1 MGVVK
6 LKSFFFILIGIIINK
21 GGLYFLIKVNNIMK
35 KLLSSMILIWGGLIS
50 FSNNITGP
58 RHRIEISAGFI
69 NDRQNATMGNNIF
82 ISNSISYIPEWKIQV
97 NKKFDVTFGPKVVL
111 NFSNFITVSNGT
123 AKAASSSNNANPV
136 IITPSLIL
144 GGELDFNY
152 SVKENLK
159 IYTGLEVGTG
169 IGFQIS
175 TVGSNVQNPE
185 FRTSSKIALG
195 VKINEKYNI
204 AIYTADIK
212 GLLGLE
218 AGYTF

>member
-1 MGVVK
+1 
-6 LKSFFFILIGIIINK
+6 
-21 GGLYFLIKVNNIMK
+21 MK
-35 KLLSSMILIWGGLIS
+35 RLLSLIILLIWGGLIS

-58 RHRIEISAGFI
+58 RHRVEVSAGFI
-69 NDRQNATMGNNIF
+69 NDRQNAAMGSNIF
-82 ISNSISYIPEWKIQV
+82 ISNSISYIPEWKVQI
-97 NKKFDVTFGPKVVL
+97 NKKFDVTFGPKVFL
-111 NFSNFITVSNGT
+111 NFSNFITLSNGA
-123 AKAASSSNNANPV
+123 AKASSSVGSSPAT
-136 IITPSLIL
+136 ITPSLIL

-152 SVKENLK
+152 MVKENLK

-175 TVGSNVQNPE
+175 TTGPSVQNPE
-185 FRTSSKIALG
+185 FRTSSKISLG
-195 VKINEKYNI
+195 FKINEKYNI